1 LGHFQSPH
9 LCSPGEVPEA
19 EIQTET
25 LPGKHYETT
34 LALRQSINVHVYRA
48 ALLQLITS
56 LPNRAAAFSLR
67 VYLACA
73 NMAARN
79 EDFS

>member
-1 LGHFQSPH
+1 
-9 LCSPGEVPEA
+9 
-19 EIQTET
+19 
-25 LPGKHYETT
+25 
-34 LALRQSINVHVYRA
+34 LRQSINVHVYRA

-73 NMAARN
+73 NMTARN

>member
-9 LCSPGEVPEA
+9 HCSLGEEPEA
-19 EIQTET
+19 EIQTEA

-56 LPNRAAAFSLR
+56 LPNRAAAT
-67 VYLACA
+67 VGIQLARSFRMRQYGC
-73 NMAARN
+73 
-79 EDFS
+79 S